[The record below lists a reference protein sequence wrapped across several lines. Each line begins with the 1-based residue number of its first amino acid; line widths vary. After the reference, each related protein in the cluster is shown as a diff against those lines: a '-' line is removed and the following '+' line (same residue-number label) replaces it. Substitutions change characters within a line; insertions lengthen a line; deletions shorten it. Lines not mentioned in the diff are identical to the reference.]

1 MGETTVIAHALLTIV
16 AVSLAATF
24 SVVVL
29 LRVYDISSTL
39 SEVLSLKTDA
49 LRIQLVVA
57 YMEERVAGNIYEYN
71 VYIKNVGSA
80 SLASIESSDVY
91 LGTYRGKLSLFR
103 YNASGGDGYWNYT
116 EVGDGDGV
124 WEKDETFIIH
134 VYSATR
140 IDSPVEFRMILP
152 VGTAIREV
160 YPLP

>member
-39 SEVLSLKTDA
+39 SEVLSIKTDA
-49 LRIQLVVA
+49 LRVQLVVA
-57 YMEERVAGNIYEYN
+57 YMEERVVGNVYEYSI
-71 VYIKNVGSA
+71 YIKNVGSA
-80 SLASIESSDVY
+80 SVTSIESSDVY
-91 LGTYRGKLSLFR
+91 LGTYRGKLFLFQ
-103 YNASGGDGYWNYT
+103 YNASGGAGYWNYT
-116 EVGDGDGV
+116 EKGDGDGV

-134 VYSATR
+134 VYSSTR

-152 VGTAIREV
+152 VGATIREV